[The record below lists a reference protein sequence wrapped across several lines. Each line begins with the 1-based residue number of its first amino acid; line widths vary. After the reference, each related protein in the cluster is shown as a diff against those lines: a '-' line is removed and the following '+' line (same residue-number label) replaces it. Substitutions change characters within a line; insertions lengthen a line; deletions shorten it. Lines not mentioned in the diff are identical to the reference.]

1 MTKPN
6 VPVVTIFNVGS
17 RKCSMAV
24 EEEGGKSKL
33 RVWWKPSV
41 PEKLTE
47 DEMIEFRTGRDRFI
61 DEVVRTLGVDREA
74 IQHFGEI

>member
-6 VPVVTIFNVGS
+6 IPVVTIFDVGS

-24 EEEGGKSKL
+24 EESDGVRL
-33 RVWWKPSV
+33 RIFWKPGK
-41 PEKLTE
+41 PERLTE
-47 DEMIEFRTGRDRFI
+47 AELEDFRRGRDRFV